1 MKNNLKKKS
10 VYTMQITSGQLQQK
24 LNLKKIKNI
33 FFALRK
39 IVVCKRNYFINKVFH
54 LLNNLGLRKRLPSK
68 NFLLYFLDFYIYLNK
83 ILFNF
88 KNF

>member
-1 MKNNLKKKS
+1 M
-10 VYTMQITSGQLQQK
+10 MQITLGQLQQK

-33 FFALRK
+33 FFALK